1 VKAWLKEL
9 KVWLWIPICLL
20 KMLLKCNKWD
30 RIDHQVFKVVHLQ
43 VIHNIE
49 ALHQD
54 KDNLEEDHLQ
64 EVQEI
69 KVSNNQF
76 YIEIFW
82 ILKYFNIFNY
92 RATRFSSAR
101 SSRGTIRRT
110 TVRRRSR
117 RTIGKLRKR
126 RTSSQ

>member
-9 KVWLWIPICLL
+9 KVWLWIPI
-20 KMLLKCNKWD
+20 WD

-76 YIEIFW
+76 YIEIF
-82 ILKYFNIFNY
+82 
-92 RATRFSSAR
+92 
-101 SSRGTIRRT
+101 
-110 TVRRRSR
+110 
-117 RTIGKLRKR
+117 
-126 RTSSQ
+126 

>member
-1 VKAWLKEL
+1 
-9 KVWLWIPICLL
+9 
-20 KMLLKCNKWD
+20 M
-30 RIDHQVFKVVHLQ
+30 VHLQ

-76 YIEIFW
+76 YMEIF
-82 ILKYFNIFNY
+82 
-92 RATRFSSAR
+92 
-101 SSRGTIRRT
+101 
-110 TVRRRSR
+110 
-117 RTIGKLRKR
+117 
-126 RTSSQ
+126 